1 MLDLSG
7 VGARS
12 MNTSQKISRGFQ
24 KLALFLAAIVL
35 LLGVAWSAATAINAA
50 NSARQSHDEQ
60 LELVCAKTAITNN
73 FGDHALVAEP
83 DGRIDL
89 KTWGCSDEQE
99 MVLYNDVLNARAPD
113 EFSYATELLP
123 PLTLGLS
130 ITLALSLAVYGVV
143 RAVGWVIGGFVI

>member
-1 MLDLSG
+1 MT
-7 VGARS
+7 
-12 MNTSQKISRGFQ
+12 TSQRISRGFH

-35 LLGVAWSAATAINAA
+35 LLGVAWSATTAINAA

-60 LELVCAKTAITNN
+60 LELVCAKTAITN
-73 FGDHALVAEP
+73 HAFVAGP

-99 MVLYNDVLNARAPD
+99 MVLYNDALNARAPD

-130 ITLALSLAVYGVV
+130 ITLALSLAVYLLV
-143 RAVGWVIGGFVI
+143 RAIGWVIGGFAAS